1 MGLWTWLRGADDFG
15 SAASF
20 PTINPATGLPMI
32 SDSTAGVDVGGH
44 FYGEGGLGGLNGMG
58 VSCGLGDIGGSSDP
72 CGGFGGI
79 GPGFG
84 E

>member
-1 MGLWTWLRGADDFG
+1 
-15 SAASF
+15 
-20 PTINPATGLPMI
+20 
-32 SDSTAGVDVGGH
+32 
-44 FYGEGGLGGLNGMG
+44 MG